1 MHAIASDADILSLL
15 MRMRSADYDVAAAAD
30 ADDATVTNNQYPC

>member
-15 MRMRSADYDVAAAAD
+15 MRMRSADDDVAAATA
-30 ADDATVTNNQYPC
+30 AAAAVNNQYPC